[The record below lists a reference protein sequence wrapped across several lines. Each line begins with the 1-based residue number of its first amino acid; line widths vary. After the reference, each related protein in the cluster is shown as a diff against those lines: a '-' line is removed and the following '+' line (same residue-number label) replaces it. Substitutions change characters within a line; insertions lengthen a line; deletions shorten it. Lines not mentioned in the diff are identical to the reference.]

1 MSVALF
7 KNTLKRNWV
16 LLAIFLGVLS
26 MYMTVML
33 SMYNPDDMELL
44 SSMIQ
49 LFPPELMKAMGFES
63 IVTDLTGFLAS
74 WLYGLLMLGFPLVY
88 CVILGN
94 RLVAKMVDNSSFA
107 YLLSTPNSRVR
118 IIVTQGIYAL
128 SSVAVLM
135 TVMFGVGVILSAVVF
150 PGLLDVGQFLRLNLT
165 TMLVNMTVMMISF
178 FFSCLFN
185 ETRFSLLFGSG
196 IPIVFLLMKMLG
208 GVSESGSLIKRASI
222 YGLYDP
228 VKLVGGESM
237 VFVNLIYISLI
248 AILFTGGVMIFRKK
262 RLAL

>member
-1 MSVALF
+1 MSITLF

-33 SMYNPDDMELL
+33 SMYNPDDMEML
-44 SSMIQ
+44 SSMIN

-63 IVTDLTGFLAS
+63 IVTDLTGYLAS

-118 IIVTQGIYAL
+118 IIVTQGLYAL
-128 SSVAVLM
+128 TSVAALM

-150 PGLLDVGQFLRLNLT
+150 PGLLDIRQFLRLNLT

-185 ETRFSLLFGSG
+185 ETRFSLLFGAG

-208 GVSESGSLIKRASI
+208 GVSDEGSLIKKASI
-222 YGLYDP
+222 YGFYDP
-228 VKLVGGESM
+228 VKLVAGDSM
-237 VFVNLIYISLI
+237 VMVNLIYISLI
-248 AILFTGGVMIFRKK
+248 AILFAGGVIIFRRK
-262 RLAL
+262 RLPL

>member
-1 MSVALF
+1 MSITLF
-7 KNTLKRNWV
+7 KNTIKRNWV

-33 SMYNPDDMELL
+33 SMYNPDDMEML
-44 SSMIQ
+44 SSMIN

-63 IVTDLTGFLAS
+63 IVTDLTGYLAS

-118 IIVTQGIYAL
+118 IIVTQGLYAL
-128 SSVAVLM
+128 TSVAALM

-150 PGLLDVGQFLRLNLT
+150 PGLLDIRQFRRLNLT

-185 ETRFSLLFGSG
+185 ETRFSLLFGAG

-208 GVSESGSLIKRASI
+208 GVSDEGSLIKKASI
-222 YGLYDP
+222 YGFYDP
-228 VKLVGGESM
+228 VKLVAGESM
-237 VFVNLIYISLI
+237 VMVNLIYISLI
-248 AILFTGGVMIFRKK
+248 AILFAGGVIIFRRK
-262 RLAL
+262 RLPL

>member
-1 MSVALF
+1 MSITLF

-33 SMYNPDDMELL
+33 SMYNPDDMEML
-44 SSMIQ
+44 SSMIN

-63 IVTDLTGFLAS
+63 IVTDLTGYLAS

-118 IIVTQGIYAL
+118 IIVTQGLYAL
-128 SSVAVLM
+128 ASVAALM
-135 TVMFGVGVILSAVVF
+135 TIMFGVGVILSAVVF
-150 PGLLDVGQFLRLNLT
+150 PGLLDIRQFLRLNLT

-185 ETRFSLLFGSG
+185 ETRFSLLFGAG

-208 GVSESGSLIKRASI
+208 GVSDEGSLIKNASI
-222 YGLYDP
+222 YGFYDP
-228 VKLVGGESM
+228 VKLVAGESM
-237 VFVNLIYISLI
+237 VMVNLIYISLI
-248 AILFTGGVMIFRKK
+248 AILFAGGVIIFRRK
-262 RLAL
+262 RLPL

>member
-1 MSVALF
+1 MSITLF

-33 SMYNPDDMELL
+33 SMYNPDDMEML
-44 SSMIQ
+44 SSMIN

-63 IVTDLTGFLAS
+63 IVTDLTGYLAS

-118 IIVTQGIYAL
+118 IIVTQGLYAL
-128 SSVAVLM
+128 TSVAALM

-150 PGLLDVGQFLRLNLT
+150 SGLLDIRQFLRLNLT

-185 ETRFSLLFGSG
+185 ETRFSLLFGAG

-208 GVSESGSLIKRASI
+208 GVSDEGSLIKKASI
-222 YGLYDP
+222 YGFYDP
-228 VKLVGGESM
+228 VKLVAGESM
-237 VFVNLIYISLI
+237 VMVNLIYISLI
-248 AILFTGGVMIFRKK
+248 AILFAGGVIIFRRK
-262 RLAL
+262 RLPL